1 MKRFNAFG
9 SKNFGGKLEELLSQ
23 FDDFRDDDTSEI
35 KANSLAISCWSL
47 EEWAF
52 KDPTI
57 SFTYRDRHSYRNAL
71 FEKCPSLAILH
82 DIATSAKHNEVS
94 RPKATIKNNGTNLVG
109 GAFSNGFSRGFDIS
123 RLEIELEDDSIL
135 DYYDEVEKVVEF
147 WKDFFKA
154 HSGQLS

>member
-1 MKRFNAFG
+1 
-9 SKNFGGKLEELLSQ
+9 
-23 FDDFRDDDTSEI
+23 
-35 KANSLAISCWSL
+35 
-47 EEWAF
+47 
-52 KDPTI
+52 
-57 SFTYRDRHSYRNAL
+57 L